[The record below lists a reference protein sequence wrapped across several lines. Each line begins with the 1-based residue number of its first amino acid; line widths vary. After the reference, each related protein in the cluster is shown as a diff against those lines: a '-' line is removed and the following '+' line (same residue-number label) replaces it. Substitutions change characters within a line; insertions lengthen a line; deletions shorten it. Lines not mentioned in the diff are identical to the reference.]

1 MSFRLLPK
9 DPKFFELFVADGAN
23 LAASAAALHEMVDQY
38 DRLEVRVANI
48 QALEKEGDEIDHEVT
63 RRLEDAFVTPFDRED
78 IHELVSRLDDVV
90 DGIQSIAEAFVI
102 YQVTQPTAEA
112 RRLAAILDGQA
123 GELAAALG
131 KLDGLKDLE
140 RHFAAVHQLEKEADG
155 LSRAAM
161 ARLFAD
167 DLAPIE
173 VIKWRDLYN
182 YFEDTIDAAEDAA
195 EAMERMYHKAN

>member
-23 LAASAAALHEMVDQY
+23 LAASATALHEMVDQY
-38 DRLEVRVANI
+38 DRLEVRVASI
-48 QALEKEGDEIDHEVT
+48 QALEKEGDEIDREVT

-102 YQVTQPTAEA
+102 YGVAQPTAEA

-123 GELAAALG
+123 GELEAALG

-140 RHFAAVHQLEKEADG
+140 RHFAAIHQLEKEADG

-167 DLAPIE
+167 DLPPID
-173 VIKWRDLYN
+173 VIKWRDLYT

>member
-1 MSFRLLPK
+1 MSFRILPK
-9 DPKFFELFVADGAN
+9 DPKFFELFIADGDN
-23 LAASAAALHEMVDQY
+23 LASAASALHEMVDQY
-38 DRLEVRVANI
+38 DRLEARVAGI
-48 QALEKEGDEIDHEVT
+48 QALEKRGDEIDEEVT

-102 YQVTQPTAEA
+102 YGVTQPSAEA
-112 RRLAAILDGQA
+112 RRLAGILDGQ
-123 GELAAALG
+123 GSELAAALQKFNG
-131 KLDGLKDLE
+131 MKDLE

-161 ARLFAD
+161 ARLFHD
-167 DLAPIE
+167 DLPVIE
-173 VIKWRDLYN
+173 VIKWRDLYT
-182 YFEDTIDAAEDAA
+182 YFEDTIDAAEDAV